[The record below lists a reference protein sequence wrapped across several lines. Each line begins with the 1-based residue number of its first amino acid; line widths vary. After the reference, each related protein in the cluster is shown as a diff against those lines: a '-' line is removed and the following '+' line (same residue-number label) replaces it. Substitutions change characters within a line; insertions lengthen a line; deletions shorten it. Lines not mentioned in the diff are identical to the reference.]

1 MPTTI
6 EGITYYTEQE
16 LTEARDAASAGA
28 RKDGERKAD
37 RELKAAQDA
46 LTALQDAHKAI
57 EAEKG
62 TLASQLAE
70 KDAQLSGITREKTW
84 MSTLVNAGYGY
95 SQSKLLANLP
105 ALAGVDTANDE
116 AVKAAIAE
124 VLAAF
129 PASTQGPAAQK
140 PDLSNLSR
148 GGKPADATPPV
159 ATDLRSAIAER
170 YTSAG

>member
-6 EGITYYTEQE
+6 EGIVYYTEAE

-37 RELKAAQDA
+37 RELRAAQDA
-46 LTALQDAHKAI
+46 LQALQDAHKAI
-57 EAEKG
+57 ETEKG

-70 KDAQLSGITREKTW
+70 KDAQLSGITREKDW
-84 MSTLVNAGYGY
+84 MSKLVGAGYGY
-95 SQSKLLANLP
+95 TQSKLLANLP
-105 ALAGVDTANDE
+105 ALAGVDLASED
-116 AVKAAIAE
+116 AVKAALAE
-124 VLAAF
+124 VAEAF
-129 PASTQGPAAQK
+129 PSPSQTHTK

-159 ATDLRSAIAER
+159 ATDLRSALAAK
-170 YTSAG
+170 YTAPAS